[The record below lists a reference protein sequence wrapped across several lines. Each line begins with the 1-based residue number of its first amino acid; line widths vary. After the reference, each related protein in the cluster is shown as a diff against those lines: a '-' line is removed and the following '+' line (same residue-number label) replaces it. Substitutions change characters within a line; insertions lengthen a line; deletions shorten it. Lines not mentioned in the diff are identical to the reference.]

1 MKLEAA
7 SNYMLWSCRVSM
19 ILTQEV
25 LKQLIELSPSI
36 FINTKELTS
45 TSFALECPTH
55 ECPTHEDKVQ
65 AST

>member
-1 MKLEAA
+1 
-7 SNYMLWSCRVSM
+7 M